1 MRTIQ
6 KKIKFTH
13 IYIYIYEFRI
23 QTKVFKIQK

>member
-6 KKIKFTH
+6 KKFKFT
-13 IYIYIYEFRI
+13 YIYIYEFRI